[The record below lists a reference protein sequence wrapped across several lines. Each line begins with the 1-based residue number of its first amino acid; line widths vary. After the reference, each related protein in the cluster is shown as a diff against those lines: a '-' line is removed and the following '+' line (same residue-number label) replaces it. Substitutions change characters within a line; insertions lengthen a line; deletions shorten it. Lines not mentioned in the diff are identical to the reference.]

1 MEMVLYREDYNFRQ
15 MINSRKRIRSFSLL
29 KQKQPD
35 RNDSQKKKK
44 TNKQTNKELLQN
56 NMKL

>member
-44 TNKQTNKELLQN
+44 TNKQTNKQIVTSE
-56 NMKL
+56 